1 MSRISIQD
9 ILKQM
14 IPRKPAW
21 EYRLEPSVR
30 ITYAVM
36 NYDRTQER
44 ELPFV
49 IGVMANLSGHVD
61 APLPS
66 REFVEINR
74 YNFDRVMQR
83 MRPRLDLDVVNT
95 LSPNAGRMRIELR
108 FNSLSDF
115 EPQSVA
121 SQIEPLQQFLDVR
134 TQLTALLTTVAI
146 NDRLAE
152 PLWEI
157 IKNSDPQQQTKAC
170 TIDDETKRGLVTAA
184 NTADGV
190 SLLDHVIDEAT
201 IGRDD
206 GEKEHVRQYIST
218 LMNEVT
224 AGTLLITKDLE
235 ATIVTRIAEIDR
247 LLSSQLNI
255 VMHAKEFK
263 QLEASWRG
271 LDYLVRHTAYISRL
285 IIRVLHVRKDELSQ
299 DLDQVV
305 SNQSTVFKLIY
316 EKEYA
321 TIGGTPYGALI
332 GDYEFG
338 PNPSDIESLEKL
350 SHVAARSHAPFIA
363 AASPSMLNVERF
375 ADLPSSHDLIQI
387 FRTPDYA
394 RWRSF
399 RESDDAGYVALTV
412 PHVVMRRPY
421 RPDAT
426 RIHFNESITDDS
438 DYLWGNAAYA
448 LGTCLTNAFE
458 KYGWCAAIHGM
469 EGGRLEWL
477 DKGETGLSCP
487 TDVAITAHHEIQLA
501 ALGFIPL
508 LHRKDTGGT
517 VFFSMQTCQR
527 PKEYESRVATENAH
541 LSTQLRYVL
550 IASRFAHY
558 IRLIIAERVGAFQS
572 WAESER
578 LLQAWIDRY
587 VSSDDTATFDATAQ
601 YPLAEAKIQV
611 VEASGKPGLRQ
622 AILFLRPHFQLDA
635 PATLRLVVDLHD
647 AEAYR

>member
-1 MSRISIQD
+1 MSSISIQD
-9 ILKQM
+9 KLKQM
-14 IPRKPAW
+14 IPHKPAW

-30 ITYAVM
+30 ITYAAM
-36 NYDRTQER
+36 NHDITQER

-83 MRPRLDLDVVNT
+83 MRPRLDLDVANT
-95 LSPNAGRMRIELR
+95 LAPNAGTMSIELR

-115 EPQSVA
+115 EPQQVA
-121 SQIEPLQQFLDVR
+121 SQIEPLRKFFDVR
-134 TQLTALLTTVAI
+134 TQLVALLTMVAG
-146 NDRLAE
+146 NDHLAE
-152 PLWEI
+152 RLWEI
-157 IKNSDPQQQTKAC
+157 IKNSDPQQKPEEA
-170 TIDDETKRGLVTAA
+170 TIDDETKSGLVTAA
-184 NTADGV
+184 NAADGV
-190 SLLDHVIDEAT
+190 YLLDHVIDEAT

-206 GEKEHVRQYIST
+206 GEKKHVRQNIST
-218 LMNEVT
+218 LMKEVT

-235 ATIVTRIAEIDR
+235 ATIATRIAEIDR

-255 VMHAKEFK
+255 VMHTKAFK

-271 LDYLVRHTAYISRL
+271 LDYLVRQTNTSSRL
-285 IIRVLHVRKDELSQ
+285 MIRVLHVSKEELSQ
-299 DLDQVV
+299 DLDKVV
-305 SNQSTVFKLIY
+305 SNQSTVFKLVY

-338 PNPSDIESLEKL
+338 PHPMDMELLEKL

-375 ADLPSSHDLIQI
+375 ADISSSHDLPQT

-399 RESDDAGYVALTV
+399 REGDNARYVALTL

-421 RPDAT
+421 RPDANL
-426 RIHFNESITDDS
+426 IHFNESITDDS

-448 LGTCLTNAFE
+448 VGTCLTNAFA

-469 EGGRLEWL
+469 EGGRLKWPNNP
-477 DKGETGLSCP
+477 ETGLNCP
-487 TDVAITAHHEIQLA
+487 TDLDITADHEIQLA
-501 ALGFIPL
+501 NLGFIPL
-508 LHRKDTGGT
+508 LYRKNTGCIEFYT
-517 VFFSMQTCQR
+517 MQSCQR
-527 PKEYESRVATENAH
+527 PKMYDSCVANDNSHRSA
-541 LSTQLRYVL
+541 QLRYVL
-550 IASRFAHY
+550 TTARFAHY
-558 IRLIIAERVGAFQS
+558 VRLIIAERTGAFQS
-572 WAESER
+572 RVESER
-578 LLQAWIDRY
+578 LLQDWIERY
-587 VSSDDTATFDATAQ
+587 VASDDTATLDAKAQ
-601 YPLAEAKIQV
+601 YPLREAKIQV
-611 VEASGKPGLRQ
+611 AEVSRKPGSYQ
-622 AILFLRPHFQLDA
+622 AILFLRPYFQLDA
-635 PATLRLVVDLHD
+635 PATLRLVVDLRD